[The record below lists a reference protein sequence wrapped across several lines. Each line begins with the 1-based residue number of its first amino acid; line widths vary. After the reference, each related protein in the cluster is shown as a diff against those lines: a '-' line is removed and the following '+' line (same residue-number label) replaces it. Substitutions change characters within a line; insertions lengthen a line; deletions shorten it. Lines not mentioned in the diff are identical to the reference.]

1 MKIIQWN
8 GAEFSP
14 KEVKINV
21 LIDNEKGKEIQILLA
36 KAPFA
41 IHVQVLSGKIWFEV
55 EKEKFELNALD
66 MISLEANV
74 AHSLGGLENSIIRLS
89 LNKSDSVQRVNT
101 VLKKP

>member
-36 KAPFA
+36 KDSVMKEHKAPFCYTC
-41 IHVQVLSGKIWFEV
+41 SSFK
-55 EKEKFELNALD
+55 
-66 MISLEANV
+66 
-74 AHSLGGLENSIIRLS
+74 R
-89 LNKSDSVQRVNT
+89 
-101 VLKKP
+101 